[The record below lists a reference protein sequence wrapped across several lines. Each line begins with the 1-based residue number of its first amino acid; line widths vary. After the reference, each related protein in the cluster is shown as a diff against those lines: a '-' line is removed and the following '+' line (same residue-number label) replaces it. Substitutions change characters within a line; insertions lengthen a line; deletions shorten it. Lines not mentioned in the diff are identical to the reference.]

1 MVRIMEL
8 KVEERT
14 HIMNFNMQEFIEYV
28 LSFYGP
34 GGLYDFN
41 ASVDEVKKATRI
53 RLLNNDIPFEG
64 DTFDREAVRDI
75 ILDEIRA

>member
-1 MVRIMEL
+1 
-8 KVEERT
+8 
-14 HIMNFNMQEFIEYV
+14 MNFNMQEFIKYV

-41 ASVDEVKKATRI
+41 ASVDEVKKAIRI
-53 RLLNNDIPFEG
+53 RLLNDDVPFEG
-64 DTFDREAVRDI
+64 DTVDREAIRDI